1 MDNGGFKMSFC
12 EVGLF
17 ADVAYMQ
24 LGVHYEEHVHG
35 FPMEL
40 L

>member
-1 MDNGGFKMSFC
+1 MSFC
-12 EVGLF
+12 EVGPF

-35 FPMEL
+35 FPMGTFMKVST
-40 L
+40 